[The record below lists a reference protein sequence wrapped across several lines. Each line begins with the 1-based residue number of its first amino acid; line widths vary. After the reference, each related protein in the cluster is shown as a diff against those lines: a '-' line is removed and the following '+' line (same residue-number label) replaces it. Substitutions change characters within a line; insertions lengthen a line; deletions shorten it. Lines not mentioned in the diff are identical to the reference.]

1 MKLRKSCL
9 FYLLLDV
16 SYFWVYCRCTLWQ
29 GIAILFLLSPAVL
42 LARRYSVFYFCVWK
56 HTDSREGALGTVSSY
71 VNKVELIHF
80 ELFLFFTGIISLTLK
95 MNRFDNSYK
104 KNLFNIIF
112 EKKPYNFKVFKI
124 ILSAI
129 YTFFYFFSLAMFTLN
144 LLCCCYYVISLFIKI

>member
-42 LARRYSVFYFCVWK
+42 LARCYSVFYFCVWK
-56 HTDSREGALGTVSSY
+56 HTDSREGALWTVSSY
-71 VNKVELIHF
+71 ANKVELIHF
-80 ELFLFFTGIISLTLK
+80 DLFLFFTGIISLTLK

-112 EKKPYNFKVFKI
+112 EKKTPI
-124 ILSAI
+124 ISKCLKSFWVQYI
-129 YTFFYFFSLAMFTLN
+129 FFSIFFFFSSVH
-144 LLCCCYYVISLFIKI
+144 C

>member
-71 VNKVELIHF
+71 ANKVELIHF

-112 EKKPYNFKVFKI
+112 RKKNTI
-124 ILSAI
+124 ILKCFKSFLVQYI
-129 YTFFYFFSLAMFTLN
+129 PFFLFFFSLAVFTVNMLGCN
-144 LLCCCYYVISLFIKI
+144 H